1 MQTQRKELNFEGQS
15 IYVGLDVHLK
25 SWTVSIFTEKL
36 HHKTFS
42 QPPRAEVLSEYL
54 KFNFPNASY
63 FSTYEAGFCGFWAHF
78 KLEELGIQ
86 NIVVNPVDV
95 PTTQKDQKRKS
106 DPVDSNKLGQS
117 LRSNELK
124 GIYIPRPETL
134 EDRTIIRVRFTI
146 VKDMVRQKQR
156 IKSLLYLYG
165 IEYPD
170 EFQNANTHWSKR
182 FINWLKTVQLQ
193 YTTGT
198 DALNLL
204 IKEAEQQRLILLEA
218 TNKLRTLS
226 KTERYAKNIELI
238 TSVPGIGL
246 ITGMMLL
253 AEVEDIKRFD
263 NSDKLAGLIGIVPD
277 CHSSGLTEKK
287 GEMTSRG
294 QYFMRKGI
302 IECSWV
308 AASKDPALSLAYY
321 NYCKRMEPNKAIT
334 RIARK
339 LINRIFS
346 VLKNEKKYE
355 IGIVK

>member
-15 IYVGLDVHLK
+15 VFVGLDVHLK

-42 QPPRAEVLSEYL
+42 QPPKAEILSEYL
-54 KFNFPNASY
+54 KYNFPNASY

-78 KLEELGIQ
+78 RLEELGIQ

-106 DPVDSNKLGQS
+106 DPIDSSKLGRS

-134 EDRTIIRVRFTI
+134 EDRTMIRVRFTI
-146 VKDMVRQKQR
+146 VKDLVRQKQR

-165 IEYPD
+165 IEYPN
-170 EFQNANTHWSKR
+170 EFQNVNTHWSKR
-182 FINWLKTVQLQ
+182 FINWLKTVHLQ

-198 DALNLL
+198 DALNLM

-218 TNKLRTLS
+218 TRKVRTLS

-253 AEVEDIKRFD
+253 AEIEDIKRFD

-308 AASKDPALSLAYY
+308 AASKDPALSLAYC

>member
-1 MQTQRKELNFEGQS
+1 MQTQRKELNFDGQS
-15 IYVGLDVHLK
+15 VFVGLDVHLK

-42 QPPRAEVLSEYL
+42 QPPKAEILSEYL

-106 DPVDSNKLGQS
+106 DPIDSNKLGRS
-117 LRSNELK
+117 LRNNELK
-124 GIYIPRPETL
+124 GIYIPQPETL

-146 VKDMVRQKQR
+146 VKDLVRQKQR

-165 IEYPD
+165 IEYPV
-170 EFQNANTHWSKR
+170 EFQNVNTHWSKR

-198 DALNLL
+198 DALNLM
-204 IKEAEQQRLILLEA
+204 IKEAEQLRLILLEA
-218 TNKLRTLS
+218 TRKVRTLS

-253 AEVEDIKRFD
+253 AEIEDIKRFD
-263 NSDKLAGLIGIVPD
+263 DSDKLAGLIGIVPD

-287 GEMTSRG
+287 REMTSRG
-294 QYFMRKGI
+294 QYFMRKGL

-346 VLKNEKKYE
+346 VLKNERKYE
-355 IGIVK
+355 IRIVK

>member
-106 DPVDSNKLGQS
+106 DAIDSNKLGRS

-146 VKDMVRQKQR
+146 VKDMTRQKQR

-170 EFQNANTHWSKR
+170 EFQNTNTHWSKR

-218 TNKLRTLS
+218 TQKIRALS
-226 KTERYAKNIELI
+226 KTERYSKNMMLI
-238 TSVPGIGL
+238 TSIPGIGL
-246 ITGMMLL
+246 ITGIMLL
-253 AEVEDIKRFD
+253 AEIEDIKRFE

-277 CHSSGLTEKK
+277 CHSSGPSEKK
-287 GEMTSRG
+287 GEMTKRG

-308 AASKDPALSLAYY
+308 AATRDPALSLAYY
-321 NYCKRMEPNKAIT
+321 EYCKRMEPNKAIT

-355 IGIVK
+355 FGIVK

>member
-15 IYVGLDVHLK
+15 VFVGIDVHLK

-42 QPPRAEVLSEYL
+42 QPPKAEMLSEYL

-78 KLEELGIQ
+78 QLEELGIK

-106 DPVDSNKLGQS
+106 DPVDSNRLGRF

-146 VKDMVRQKQR
+146 VKDLVRQKQR

-165 IEYPD
+165 IEYPI

-193 YTTGT
+193 YSTGT
-198 DALNLL
+198 DGLNLL
-204 IKEAEQQRLILLEA
+204 IKEAEQQRLLLLEA
-218 TNKLRTLS
+218 TRKIRTLS

-246 ITGMMLL
+246 ITGMMLM
-253 AEVEDIKRFD
+253 AEIEEIKRFD

-277 CHSSGLTEKK
+277 CHSCGLTEKK

-294 QYFMRKGI
+294 QFFMR
-302 IECSWV
+302 
-308 AASKDPALSLAYY
+308 
-321 NYCKRMEPNKAIT
+321 
-334 RIARK
+334 
-339 LINRIFS
+339 
-346 VLKNEKKYE
+346 
-355 IGIVK
+355 

>member
-1 MQTQRKELNFEGQS
+1 
-15 IYVGLDVHLK
+15 
-25 SWTVSIFTEKL
+25 
-36 HHKTFS
+36 
-42 QPPRAEVLSEYL
+42 
-54 KFNFPNASY
+54 
-63 FSTYEAGFCGFWAHF
+63 
-78 KLEELGIQ
+78 
-86 NIVVNPVDV
+86 VNPVDV

-106 DPVDSNKLGQS
+106 DPIDSSKLGRS

-124 GIYIPRPETL
+124 GIYIPRAETL
-134 EDRTIIRVRFTI
+134 EDRTMIRVRFTI
-146 VKDMVRQKQR
+146 VKDLVRQKQR

-170 EFQNANTHWSKR
+170 EFQNVNTHWSKR
-182 FINWLKTVQLQ
+182 FIIWLKTVHLQ

-198 DALNLL
+198 DALNLM

-218 TNKLRTLS
+218 TRKVRTLS

-253 AEVEDIKRFD
+253 AEIEDIKRFD

-308 AASKDPALSLAYY
+308 AASKDPALSLAYC

>member
-15 IYVGLDVHLK
+15 VFVGLDVHLK

-42 QPPRAEVLSEYL
+42 QPPKAEILSEYL
-54 KFNFPNASY
+54 KYNFPNASY

-78 KLEELGIQ
+78 RLEELGIQ

-106 DPVDSNKLGQS
+106 DPIDSSKLGRS

-134 EDRTIIRVRFTI
+134 EDRTMIRVRFTI
-146 VKDMVRQKQR
+146 VKDLVRQKQR

-170 EFQNANTHWSKR
+170 EFQNVNTHWSKR
-182 FINWLKTVQLQ
+182 FINWLKTVHLQ

-198 DALNLL
+198 DALNLM

-218 TNKLRTLS
+218 TRKVRTLS

-253 AEVEDIKRFD
+253 AEIEDIKRFD

-308 AASKDPALSLAYY
+308 AASKDPALSLAYC

>member
-15 IYVGLDVHLK
+15 IFVGIDVHLK
-25 SWTVSIFTEKL
+25 SWSVSIFTENL

-42 QPPRAEVLSEYL
+42 QPPKAELLSNYL
-54 KFNFPNASY
+54 KLNFPNASY

-78 KLEELGIQ
+78 RLKELGIN

-95 PTTQKDQKRKS
+95 PTTQKDQMRKS
-106 DPVDSNKLGQS
+106 DAIDSNKLGRS
-117 LRSNELK
+117 LRKDELK
-124 GIYIPRPETL
+124 GIYIPRPDTL
-134 EDRTIIRVRFTI
+134 EDRTLIRVRFAI
-146 VKDMVRQKQR
+146 VKDMVRLKQR

-170 EFQNANTHWSKR
+170 EFQNTNTHWSKR

-193 YTTGT
+193 YSTGT

-218 TNKLRTLS
+218 TQKIRTLS
-226 KTERYAKNIELI
+226 KTERYTKSIELI

-253 AEVEDIKRFD
+253 AEIEDIKRFD
-263 NSDKLAGLIGIVPD
+263 NSDKLAGLIGVVPD
-277 CHSSGLTEKK
+277 CHSSGPTEKK

-321 NYCKRMEPNKAIT
+321 EYCKRMEPNKAIT

>member
-15 IYVGLDVHLK
+15 IFVGIDVHLK
-25 SWTVSIFTEKL
+25 SWTVSIFTENL
-36 HHKTFS
+36 LHKTFS
-42 QPPRAEVLSEYL
+42 QPPKAELLADYL
-54 KFNFPNASY
+54 KLNFPNASY
-63 FSTYEAGFCGFWAHF
+63 FSTYEAGFCGLWAHF
-78 KLEELGIQ
+78 KLKELGIQ

-95 PTTQKDQKRKS
+95 PSTQKDQLRKT
-106 DPVDSNKLGQS
+106 DAIDSNKLGRS
-117 LRSNELK
+117 LRKEELI
-124 GIYIPRPETL
+124 GIYIPQPETL
-134 EDRTIIRVRFTI
+134 EDRTLIRVRFSI
-146 VKDMVRQKQR
+146 VKDMVRLKQR

-165 IEYPD
+165 IDYPD
-170 EFQNANTHWSKR
+170 EFQNTNTHWSKR
-182 FINWLKTVQLQ
+182 FINWLKTVELQ
-193 YTTGT
+193 YSTGT

-218 TNKLRTLS
+218 TQKIRTLS
-226 KTERYAKNIELI
+226 KTERYKKNIELI

-253 AEVEDIKRFD
+253 AEIENIKRFES
-263 NSDKLAGLIGIVPD
+263 SDKLAGLIGIVPD
-277 CHSSGLTEKK
+277 CHSSGPQEKK

-308 AASKDPALSLAYY
+308 AASKDPALSRVY
-321 NYCKRMEPNKAIT
+321 NEYCKRMEPNKAIT

-339 LINRIFS
+339 LTNRIFS

>member
-1 MQTQRKELNFEGQS
+1 
-15 IYVGLDVHLK
+15 
-25 SWTVSIFTEKL
+25 
-36 HHKTFS
+36 
-42 QPPRAEVLSEYL
+42 
-54 KFNFPNASY
+54 
-63 FSTYEAGFCGFWAHF
+63 
-78 KLEELGIQ
+78 
-86 NIVVNPVDV
+86 
-95 PTTQKDQKRKS
+95 
-106 DPVDSNKLGQS
+106 
-117 LRSNELK
+117 
-124 GIYIPRPETL
+124 
-134 EDRTIIRVRFTI
+134 
-146 VKDMVRQKQR
+146 MVRLKQR

-170 EFQNANTHWSKR
+170 EFQNTNTHWSKR

-193 YTTGT
+193 YSTGT

-218 TNKLRTLS
+218 TQKIRTLS
-226 KTERYAKNIELI
+226 KTERYIKSIELI

-253 AEVEDIKRFD
+253 AEIEDIKRFD
-263 NSDKLAGLIGIVPD
+263 NSDKLAGLIGVVPD
-277 CHSSGLTEKK
+277 CHSSGPTEKK

-321 NYCKRMEPNKAIT
+321 EYCKRMEPNKAIT

-355 IGIVK
+355 FGIVK